1 MSKKTLIVD
10 LFAGPGGLGE
20 GFSRFTYEGERPFK
34 LAASVEQEPKAHRTL
49 TLRAFFRQFDRV
61 PEEYYEYV
69 RAGDPSLR
77 EELFRQFRS
86 ESEEAIE
93 ETLGGPRT
101 LGNKEDDKQIFSR
114 IRAAL
119 KNHQGPKVV
128 IGGPPCQAYSVVGR
142 ARNKG
147 IEGYAL
153 ENDGR
158 ALLYREY
165 LEVLNEVEPEVFVM
179 ENVRG
184 ILSAKVNGQLI
195 FDQILKDLKNPSK
208 SVGRRSG
215 SEYEI
220 FSLVSPLPPADVLQ
234 DRAYTSSSD
243 YLIKAEKYGIPQT
256 RHRVILLGMKRGLLN
271 REPEILDLGPSIGL
285 TTADVIGGLP
295 RIRSGLTKIAN
306 TPENWHRNLHDAAN
320 AVKEMLEELKEGLSL
335 PDGFPLNG
343 SGASLVSQGGNFVP
357 FDAEMSRSAFPEEN
371 LRKWFL
377 DERIGGVLNHS
388 ARSHMPPDIYR
399 YLFAS
404 SFALL
409 NDGASPTSRDY
420 HPDLEPKHK
429 NWTSGK
435 FVDRFKVQARNRTPS
450 TITSHI
456 AKDGHYFIHY
466 DPAQC
471 RSLTVREAA
480 RIQTFPDNYFFE
492 GNRTE
497 QYVQVGNAV
506 PPLLA
511 NKIARIV
518 HGILSHR
525 QPNSKSNTRRDSEQA
540 VGEN

>member
-1 MSKKTLIVD
+1 MSKQTLIVD

-49 TLRAFFRQFDRV
+49 TLRAFFRQFQRV
-61 PEEYYEYV
+61 PDEYYEYV
-69 RAGDPSLR
+69 RSGDASLR
-77 EELFRQFRS
+77 DELFRQFLP
-86 ESEEAIE
+86 ESEAAVE

-101 LGNKEDDKQIFSR
+101 LGDTEDDRQIFSR

-119 KNHQGPKVV
+119 RNHQGPKVV

-142 ARNKG
+142 ARNRG

-158 ALLYREY
+158 AQLYREY

-195 FDQILKDLKNPSK
+195 FDQILKDLKNPSE
-208 SVGRRSG
+208 SVGQSHG
-215 SEYEI
+215 PEYDI
-220 FSLVSPLPPADVLQ
+220 FSLVTPLPPADVLGG
-234 DRAYTSSSD
+234 RSYISSSD
-243 YLIKAEKYGIPQT
+243 YLIKAESHGIPQT
-256 RHRVILLGMKRGLLN
+256 RHRVILLGVKRGLLSHD
-271 REPEILDLGPSIGL
+271 PDILDTGPSIPL
-285 TTADVIGGLP
+285 TTVDAIGDLP

-306 TPENWHRNLHDAAN
+306 TPENWHRNLRDAAN
-320 AVKEMLEELKEGLSL
+320 AVKEILEEVREGLGL

-343 SGASLVSQGGNFVP
+343 SDTSLISQGANFLP
-357 FDAEMSRSAFPEEN
+357 YDTEPAGSALPGEH

-377 DERIGGVLNHS
+377 DDRLGGVLNHS

-404 SFALL
+404 CFALL
-409 NDGASPTSRDY
+409 NDGASPTARNY
-420 HPDLEPKHK
+420 HPSLEPKHR
-429 NWTSGK
+429 NWASGK

-466 DPAQC
+466 DPTQC

-511 NKIARIV
+511 NKIAQIV
-518 HGILSHR
+518 HDILSP
-525 QPNSKSNTRRDSEQA
+525 QKMKSTEGVCHDSEHA
-540 VGEN
+540 V

>member
-20 GFSRFTYEGERPFK
+20 GFSRFTDRGERPFK
-34 LAASVEQEPKAHRTL
+34 LAASVEQDLKAHRTL

-61 PEEYYEYV
+61 PAAYYEYV
-69 RAGDPSLR
+69 REGNPSLR
-77 EELFRQFRS
+77 EELFRQFLP
-86 ESEEAIE
+86 ESEAATE
-93 ETLGGPRT
+93 ETLGGPKT
-101 LGNKEDDKQIFSR
+101 LGEKEDDKQIFSR
-114 IRAAL
+114 IEAAL
-119 KNHQGPKVV
+119 RNHQGPKVV

-158 ALLYREY
+158 ASLYREY
-165 LEVLNEVEPEVFVM
+165 LEVLNQVKPEVFVM

-184 ILSAKVNGQLI
+184 ILSAKVNGKLI
-195 FDQILKDLKNPSK
+195 FDQILKDLKNPSR
-208 SVGRRSG
+208 SVGRSNG
-215 SEYEI
+215 SEYDI
-220 FSLVSPLPPADVLQ
+220 FSLVTPLPPADVLGE
-234 DRAYTSSSD
+234 RSYTATSD
-243 YLIKAEKYGIPQT
+243 YLIKAEHYGIPQT
-256 RHRVILLGMKRGLLN
+256 RHRVILLGVKRGILT
-271 REPEILDLGPSIGL
+271 RDPEILRTGPSIPL
-285 TTADVIGGLP
+285 TTVDAIGDLP

-320 AVKEMLEELKEGLSL
+320 AVREMLEEVCERVSL

-343 SGASLVSQGGNFVP
+343 SDTSLISQGANFLP
-357 FDAEMSRSAFPEEN
+357 YGTERICSAFPDEN

-377 DERIGGVLNHS
+377 DDRIGGVLNHS
-388 ARSHMPPDIYR
+388 ARGHMPPDIYR

-404 SFALL
+404 CYALL
-409 NDGASPTSRDY
+409 NEGASPTARDY
-420 HPDLEPKHK
+420 HPDLKPKHK
-429 NWTSGK
+429 NWASGK

-466 DPAQC
+466 DPTQC

-511 NKIARIV
+511 NKIAQIV
-518 HGILSHR
+518 HDILST
-525 QPNSKSNTRRDSEQA
+525 QKVKSTGEVRHDSEHA
-540 VGEN
+540 L

>member
-20 GFSRFTYEGERPFK
+20 GFSRFTYRGERPFK
-34 LAASVEQEPKAHRTL
+34 LAASVEQDSKAHRTL

-61 PEEYYEYV
+61 PDAYYEYV

-77 EELFRQFRS
+77 EELFRQYPS
-86 ESEEAIE
+86 ESEAATE
-93 ETLGGPRT
+93 ETLGGPKT
-101 LGNKEDDKQIFSR
+101 LGEQEDDKQIFNR
-114 IRAAL
+114 IQAAL
-119 KNHQGPKVV
+119 RNHQGPKVV

-165 LEVLNEVEPEVFVM
+165 LEVLNQVKPEVFVM

-184 ILSAKVNGQLI
+184 ILSAKVDGQLI

-208 SVGRRSG
+208 SVGRSNG
-215 SEYEI
+215 SEYDI
-220 FSLVSPLPPADVLQ
+220 FSFVTPLPAADFLGE
-234 DRAYTSSSD
+234 RSYSSSSD
-243 YLIKAEKYGIPQT
+243 YLIKAERYGIPQT
-256 RHRVILLGMKRGLLN
+256 RHRVILLGVKRGLLS
-271 REPEILDLGPSIGL
+271 RDPDILDTGSSIPL
-285 TTADVIGGLP
+285 TTVDAIGDLP

-306 TPENWHRNLHDAAN
+306 TSENWHRNLRDAAS
-320 AVKEMLEELKEGLSL
+320 AVREMLEETCEGVRL

-343 SGASLVSQGGNFVP
+343 ADVSLVSQGANFLP
-357 FDAEMSRSAFPEEN
+357 HGTGRTWNAFPDEN

-377 DERIGGVLNHS
+377 DERLGGVLNHS
-388 ARSHMPPDIYR
+388 ARGHMPPDIYR

-404 SFALL
+404 CFALL
-409 NDGASPTSRDY
+409 NDGASPTARDY

-429 NWTSGK
+429 NWASGK

-511 NKIARIV
+511 NKIAQIV
-518 HGILSHR
+518 HDILST
-525 QPNSKSNTRRDSEQA
+525 QEVKSTGAICHDSEH
-540 VGEN
+540 VL